1 MKTIINQLE
10 KIQGKLEEKIDQRTE
25 VFENRSDAWQESE
38 AGEKHEF
45 QTDEFQ
51 IALDSL
57 NEAINT
63 LIQL

>member
-10 KIQGKLEEKIDQRTE
+10 KIQGKLEEKIDQRIE
-25 VFENRSDAWQESE
+25 VFENRSDTWQESE
-38 AGEKHEF
+38 AGENHES

-57 NEAINT
+57 NEAIDT